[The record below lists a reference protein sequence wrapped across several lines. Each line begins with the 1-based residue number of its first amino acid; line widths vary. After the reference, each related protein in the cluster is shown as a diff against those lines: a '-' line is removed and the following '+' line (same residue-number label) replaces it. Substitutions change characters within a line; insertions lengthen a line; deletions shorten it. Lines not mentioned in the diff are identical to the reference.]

1 MLGGQVCYLPSQH
14 FLLIYFFL
22 AIISVTPAKMAMMP
36 MPNCSEKVSP
46 KTKTPMMT
54 AVTGSKAPIMAA
66 GVEPMRLM
74 EMVMKKSDNTVGSKA
89 S

>member
-1 MLGGQVCYLPSQH
+1 MLGGQVTNLRTQH

-46 KTKTPMMT
+46 KTKAPMMT
-54 AVTGSKAPIMAA
+54 AVTGS
-66 GVEPMRLM
+66 RLP
-74 EMVMKKSDNTVGSKA
+74 
-89 S
+89 